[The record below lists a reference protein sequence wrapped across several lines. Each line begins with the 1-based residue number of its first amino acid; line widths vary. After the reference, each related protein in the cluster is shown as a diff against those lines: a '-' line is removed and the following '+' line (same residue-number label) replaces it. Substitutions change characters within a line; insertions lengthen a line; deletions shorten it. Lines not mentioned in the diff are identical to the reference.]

1 MLCHRFL
8 AFLSEHVMTETALA
22 RRQPSVWWGAMIIC
36 GTVVG
41 AGMFTLPVVM
51 AGAWFGWSLFILLV
65 SWGSMLLSGLMFLKA
80 SRYFTTGSGYDTLTR
95 ALLGRGWAAI
105 NGLSILFVLG
115 ILTYAYISASGPV
128 YQHSLNSAGL
138 PVSNAGAKV
147 ILTLCVAVVV
157 WQGTKGVSRIMT
169 FCVLAKLLLLVSVFG
184 GLLTQVNL
192 FTLTNAGSEAQSYWP
207 YALGVLPFCLA
218 SFGYHGNI
226 TGLITYYA
234 GEEKKVRRAL
244 VFGTLMSLIIYLF
257 WMTGT
262 MGNLPRAS
270 FPAVVAAGGD
280 IAALLAALRDRLH
293 VGALTFMMTLF
304 SHFAVIASFLGVTA
318 GLFDFIADR
327 LKLGNT
333 PLARF
338 KVALLTFVPALSASL
353 WFPNGFLAAIGFAGL
368 FATLWAVIV
377 PALLYINAQKRFA
390 EQNGRDSLRCI
401 LPGIVI
407 TFGVLNILAW
417 TLSWFNLLPVFQG

>member
-1 MLCHRFL
+1 M
-8 AFLSEHVMTETALA
+8 SETALTQ
-22 RRQPSVWWGAMIIC
+22 RQPSVWWGAMIIC

-51 AGAWFGWSLFILLV
+51 AGAWFGWSLLILLI
-65 SWGSMLLSGLMFLKA
+65 SWGCMLLSGLLFQQA
-80 SRYFTTGSGYDTLTR
+80 SRYFPLGSGYDTLTR
-95 ALLGRGWAAI
+95 SLLGRRWAAL

-128 YQHSLNSAGL
+128 YQHSLNLAGL
-138 PVSNAGAKV
+138 PVSTAGAKA
-147 ILTLCVAVVV
+147 ILTLCVALVV
-157 WQGTKGVSRIMT
+157 WLGTKGVSRIMT
-169 FCVLAKLLLLVSVFG
+169 FCVLAKLLLLVTVFG
-184 GLLTQVNL
+184 GLLTQVDPLTL
-192 FTLTNAGSEAQSYWP
+192 FDAGNGEGGYWR
-207 YALGVLPFCLA
+207 YAFGVLPFCLA

-226 TGLITYYA
+226 TGLISYYG
-234 GEEKKVRRAL
+234 GEQKRVKRAL

-257 WMTGT
+257 WITGT
-262 MGNLPRAS
+262 MGNLPRAA

-293 VGALTFMMTLF
+293 VGALNLMMTLF

-327 LKLGNT
+327 LKLGET

-353 WFPNGFLAAIGFAGL
+353 WFPDGFLAAIGFAGL

-377 PALLYINAQKRFA
+377 PALLYISARRRFA
-390 EQNGRDSLRCI
+390 RQESAGTWGTLA
-401 LPGIVI
+401 PAVVI

-417 TLSWFNLLPVFQG
+417 ALGWLNMLPAFSG

>member
-1 MLCHRFL
+1 
-8 AFLSEHVMTETALA
+8 MTERALA
-22 RRQPSVWWGAMIIC
+22 QPRPSVWWGAMIIC

-51 AGAWFGWSLFILLV
+51 AGAWFGWSLLILLV
-65 SWGSMLLSGLMFLKA
+65 SWASMLLSGLMFLRA
-80 SRYFTTGSGYDTLTR
+80 SGYFPAGSGYDTLTR
-95 ALLGRGWAAI
+95 ALLGRRWAAL

-115 ILTYAYISASGPV
+115 TLTYAYISASGPV

-147 ILTLCVAVVV
+147 ILTLCVAAVV
-157 WQGTKGVSRIMT
+157 WLGTKGVSRIMT
-169 FCVLAKLLLLVSVFG
+169 FCVLAKLLLLVSLFG
-184 GLLTQVNL
+184 GLLTQVSL
-192 FTLTNAGSEAQSYWP
+192 PTLTNAGADDGAYWP

-226 TGLITYYA
+226 TGLIGYYA
-234 GEEKKVRRAL
+234 GEQKQVKRAL
-244 VFGTLMSLIIYLF
+244 VLGTLMSLVIYLF
-257 WMTGT
+257 WLIVT
-262 MGNLPRAS
+262 MGNLPRAA
-270 FPAVVAAGGD
+270 FPGVVAAGGD

-327 LKLGNT
+327 LKLGAS

-338 KVALLTFVPALSASL
+338 KVACLTFLPALGASL
-353 WFPNGFLAAIGFAGL
+353 LLPNGFLAAIGFAGL

-377 PALLYINAQKRFA
+377 PALLYLKAQKRFA
-390 EQNGRDSLRCI
+390 APNGTGWL
-401 LPGIVI
+401 LPATVMG
-407 TFGVLNILAW
+407 FGVLNILAW
-417 TLSWFNLLPVFQG
+417 TLSWLDLLPVFKG